1 MSCFGYSSSCCCM
14 WIYIF
19 LFFLLS
25 SFFFLLSSFF
35 ILRSSFFILH
45 SSFFILL
52 FAALAATLLR
62 HLNDRDAFWSFL
74 ILCNDTLAGYFDDP
88 GTHQAMTFEL
98 WVFQDLLSSQL
109 PNVNYVLTTTFNSL
123 FVAMDTPMEYEGIV
137 HDCCSFISSFSQLFN
152 ILSV

>member
-1 MSCFGYSSSCCCM
+1 MLLHVDLHLS
-14 WIYIF
+14 
-19 LFFLLS
+19 LLS
-25 SFFFLLSSFF
+25 SSFFVLSLSSFF
-35 ILRSSFFILH
+35 ILL

-109 PNVNYVLTTTFNSL
+109 PNVNYVLGIIFFSPWGL
-123 FVAMDTPMEYEGIV
+123 FFLPGPGST
-137 HDCCSFISSFSQLFN
+137 
-152 ILSV
+152 